1 MSDVVLQV
9 SFSGLLLKGEGRE
22 WISLLV
28 FIVVIALSA
37 VSSIVRARKQK
48 KDLQEQRSVPRP
60 GEPQGASRGARQPQE
75 LASRAIRPA
84 QDSAGGR
91 EDLGRAKPRSII
103 RPGGALGAFVA
114 EIKAEIKR
122 AADEMQGRTPP
133 TQRPVPAPEA
143 QQPAK
148 LAMPAV
154 KSAPTQRLLRPKPQE
169 KVDDLSKIVPQFSGP
184 DDLRRAIVCYEI
196 LGKAVSLRGPEDHL
210 IGL

>member
-1 MSDVVLQV
+1 MSDVVLQA
-9 SFSGLLLKGEGRE
+9 SFSGLLLKGDAGE

-37 VSSIVRARKQK
+37 VSSIARARKQK
-48 KDLQEQRSVPRP
+48 KDLQEQRPA
-60 GEPQGASRGARQPQE
+60 EPQRPSRAPPQRQQ

-84 QDSAGGR
+84 QDSAGPR
-91 EDLGRAKPRSII
+91 DDLGRAKPRSII

-133 TQRPVPAPEA
+133 KQRPAPEP
-143 QQPAK
+143 QKPATV
-148 LAMPAV
+148 AIPALE
-154 KSAPTQRLLRPKPQE
+154 SPPTQRFVRAIPQE
-169 KVDDLSKIVPQFSGP
+169 EVDDLSDIVPQLSGP
-184 DDLRRAIVCYEI
+184 NDLKRAIVYCEI
-196 LGKAVSLRGPEDHL
+196 LGKPVSLREPGSSV